1 MFNKIKN
8 IFFFISFCTFVIFIT
23 FYYFSEENIMK
34 TNKVRSSYNLNFIT
48 DNYNLPLLKDNT
60 SDVIEFSDE
69 VEVFKKKKKKYKFW
83 DLINK

>member
-1 MFNKIKN
+1 
-8 IFFFISFCTFVIFIT
+8 
-23 FYYFSEENIMK
+23 MK